1 MFDGQSYYLIAAKQ
15 LASSQ
20 QVLGHYLA
28 KLIFYSVFGVVLSTL
43 LAWLMGHYVL
53 RSIRQLIHA
62 TQQVNIQQ
70 LDKRIEL
77 QSDTVEVQHLTHAM
91 NTMLADIQKGYE
103 KLSRFSEDISHEFRT
118 LLNNLMGQTQIT
130 LSQSRNV
137 EGYENLLYSHLEGYE
152 RLGQMI
158 ENILFIAW
166 VEHGGYPIE
175 KHEINLQSMLNDLL
189 EYFELLSEEKNMKI
203 HLRMSE
209 GLMVFAH
216 MELLQRTLA
225 NLLSNAICYGHM
237 QGEILIEVRTTAQA
251 QIIEMTTVGVA
262 IAEQHLTHL
271 FERFYQ
277 IDPSRHQKA
286 QTGGLG
292 LAIVDS
298 IMQLHQGD
306 VAVQNSLKS
315 VAFKLYLPV

>member
-118 LLNNLMGQTQIT
+118 LLNNLMGQTQIA

-137 EGYENLLYSHLEGYE
+137 EDYENLLYSHLEGYE

-166 VEHGGYPIE
+166 VEHGSYPIE

-237 QGEILIEVRTTAQA
+237 
-251 QIIEMTTVGVA
+251 
-262 IAEQHLTHL
+262 
-271 FERFYQ
+271 
-277 IDPSRHQKA
+277 
-286 QTGGLG
+286 
-292 LAIVDS
+292 
-298 IMQLHQGD
+298 
-306 VAVQNSLKS
+306 
-315 VAFKLYLPV
+315 